1 MAGHSHSAPA
11 SRARATAPR
20 RNGDGYRDSEMVQ
33 CDERLRLHTTDRRW
47 NRRVR
52 SHQRRRAR
60 RERDL
65 NEGQK
70 ISYDVVADAPA
81 SRQRTISS
89 PRDGRSPA
97 LLRLRVVGGAG
108 LQHLAHVPPVHA
120 DEVDRAVRAVRSEI
134 GKGEDKKTVNGPV
147 TATVAR
153 RGAPG
158 KMADDDLV
166 CPPPIPARDQISC
179 CYPDQL
185 SVRRRGT

>member
-1 MAGHSHSAPA
+1 MYGL
-11 SRARATAPR
+11 
-20 RNGDGYRDSEMVQ
+20 G
-33 CDERLRLHTTDRRW
+33 
-47 NRRVR
+47 
-52 SHQRRRAR
+52 
-60 RERDL
+60 REP
-65 NEGQK
+65 
-70 ISYDVVADAPA
+70 ISGVADFPHTLGYSANVHPK
-81 SRQRTISS
+81 SCGQR
-89 PRDGRSPA
+89 DKA
-97 LLRLRVVGGAG
+97 LRVVGGAG